1 MVVLFFAN
9 PQHVW
14 IEKRKETT
22 SRSQRKKLA
31 DCGKKEWK
39 REREREREREI
50 VIEKAGWKGA
60 PNHTLWKKQ
69 SGRTCVSSCF
79 FHTWKNRHVDVLKNW
94 HISNFTNKEG
104 QSLNKITTTF
114 FVETRADQ
122 IILTFNEE
130 QTKREPNVR
139 KLNLRRKETEIE
151 TKIFRNV
158 SPWES
163 DFTNYNFIFTEVITI
178 RGITL

>member
-1 MVVLFFAN
+1 LLTA
-9 PQHVW
+9 
-14 IEKRKETT
+14 ERKN
-22 SRSQRKKLA
+22 
-31 DCGKKEWK
+31 
-39 REREREREREI
+39 ERERERGRE
-50 VIEKAGWKGA
+50 KLW
-60 PNHTLWKKQ
+60 WKKRV
-69 SGRTCVSSCF
+69 GRARQITHFEKNNNAGHVFRVVF

-94 HISNFTNKEG
+94 HISNFTNEEG

-122 IILTFNEE
+122 IIHTFNEE

-151 TKIFRNV
+151 TKNFKNV

-178 RGITL
+178 RGITLWNGRVEVKRWRRTETFHD